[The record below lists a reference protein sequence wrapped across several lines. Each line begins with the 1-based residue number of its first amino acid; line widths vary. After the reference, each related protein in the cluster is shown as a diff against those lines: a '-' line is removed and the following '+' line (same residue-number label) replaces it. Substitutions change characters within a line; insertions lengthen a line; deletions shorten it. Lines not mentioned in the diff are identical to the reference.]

1 MAIIDDLA
9 EGRFRLFCS
18 EIRLQRGG
26 AQPFSISGPGSIEIN
41 DSGRFEYS
49 IHISADVHHKG
60 FVDEFSRMRP
70 AGTVLRKEDSFSLRG
85 ASYDG
90 HIFSGETIDP
100 GTGGALGGPGMV
112 SGTLL
117 ELRSV
122 KTVGYRPSVEGDY
135 VTFHLPGTLK
145 FPALTVTETNKTRGG
160 ELVNFHATRDYVT
173 FKINEEEFSLSPKAE
188 HVVLNCSFASG
199 VDAIGKNR
207 HLRIC
212 EALGFALGQFIIPF
226 AIELEPYR
234 GEHVKILRAP
244 AYMLYTPEKKVDFP
258 PLFFGDD
265 MPIPEVHQIAA
276 SHYTKIRNWE
286 VKEEHPLSSG
296 AYRVIEALR
305 QPIELQFLALS
316 VAAEDLIRTAFPDIA
331 PIDIEFANEVQQF
344 LGGKVT
350 RWDFHSG

>member
-1 MAIIDDLA
+1 MWHDTFSPIRWSVTSGRLALDRSVVCQGVLRYFHTALKERYNRSMAIIDDLA

-60 FVDEFSRMRP
+60 FVEEFSRMRP

-122 KTVGYRPSVEGDY
+122 KTVGCRPAVEGI
-135 VTFHLPGTLK
+135 LPFGEISYFKICRLGKQASIRQRTSDADEAFLHGESDRG
-145 FPALTVTETNKTRGG
+145 PIQPRTDAARGG
-160 ELVNFHATRDYVT
+160 SD
-173 FKINEEEFSLSPKAE
+173 SSPRLFGSAGMPAIR
-188 HVVLNCSFASG
+188 LG
-199 VDAIGKNR
+199 V
-207 HLRIC
+207 
-212 EALGFALGQFIIPF
+212 
-226 AIELEPYR
+226 
-234 GEHVKILRAP
+234 
-244 AYMLYTPEKKVDFP
+244 
-258 PLFFGDD
+258 
-265 MPIPEVHQIAA
+265 
-276 SHYTKIRNWE
+276 
-286 VKEEHPLSSG
+286 
-296 AYRVIEALR
+296 
-305 QPIELQFLALS
+305 
-316 VAAEDLIRTAFPDIA
+316 
-331 PIDIEFANEVQQF
+331 
-344 LGGKVT
+344 
-350 RWDFHSG
+350 